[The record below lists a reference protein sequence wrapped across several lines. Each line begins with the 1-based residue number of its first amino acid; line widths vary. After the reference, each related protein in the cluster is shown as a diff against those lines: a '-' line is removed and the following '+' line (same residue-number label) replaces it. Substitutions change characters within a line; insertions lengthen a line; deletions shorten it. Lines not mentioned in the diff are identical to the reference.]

1 MNARYAHRH
10 LVLAVKP
17 PSRVILRNGIALC
30 GKNWKVSFILFIKGA
45 PWEGGCCSFFVWMV
59 GDSAMYNE
67 RINIGEVV
75 GEMMEPFLVSY
86 WPTKPLNLTY

>member
-45 PWEGGCCSFFVWMV
+45 PWVGG
-59 GDSAMYNE
+59 
-67 RINIGEVV
+67 
-75 GEMMEPFLVSY
+75 L
-86 WPTKPLNLTY
+86 L